1 MTFIPE
7 GVHVISI
14 FFSVFVYMIRKRNF
28 VPVQVIPYWGH
39 SGFQSEWSSRSGSK
53 FHSGI
58 MYTENELR
66 SVLENVNRLYIVL
79 SKESGTCVSDLTP
92 ENALGWV
99 LRICHVNAIRTS
111 LRNESHSQMKVIPVA
126 YKKPLR
132 AYPYPFIYLKPE
144 KGTLFRRNRPVYILA
159 IREIKIHVC
168 VNLYHVTKFSP
179 YLSFT
184 VYCFYTRISSF
195 MPVLSV
201 RIVLDCFIYLFS
213 ILRNSVLNLNLTFAV
228 NVNLNLS
235 ILYSFSQ
242 QRFCT

>member
-1 MTFIPE
+1 
-7 GVHVISI
+7 
-14 FFSVFVYMIRKRNF
+14 
-28 VPVQVIPYWGH
+28 
-39 SGFQSEWSSRSGSK
+39 
-53 FHSGI
+53 

-111 LRNESHSQMKVIPVA
+111 LWNKSHSQMKVIPVA

-144 KGTLFRRNRPVYILA
+144 KGTLFRRNRPV
-159 IREIKIHVC
+159 
-168 VNLYHVTKFSP
+168 
-179 YLSFT
+179 LSSLLERLRFT
-184 VYCFYTRISSF
+184 FAWICTTWPSF
-195 MPVLSV
+195 PL
-201 RIVLDCFIYLFS
+201 IFLDCFICLFS

>member
-39 SGFQSEWSSRSGSK
+39 SGFQSEWSSRSDSK

-79 SKESGTCVSDLTP
+79 SKESGAYVSDLTP

-111 LRNESHSQMKVIPVA
+111 LWNESHSQMKVIPVA

-144 KGTLFRRNRPVYILA
+144 KGTLFRRNRPV
-159 IREIKIHVC
+159 
-168 VNLYHVTKFSP
+168 
-179 YLSFT
+179 LSSLLE
-184 VYCFYTRISSF
+184 R
-195 MPVLSV
+195 
-201 RIVLDCFIYLFS
+201 
-213 ILRNSVLNLNLTFAV
+213 LRFTFAW
-228 NVNLNLS
+228 
-235 ILYSFSQ
+235 ICTTWPSFPLIFRLLFIASTQ
-242 QRFCT
+242 E